1 MSNASSPSPG
11 FQKHRGQTQR
21 AGARKEHGPA
31 RHARS
36 SCTRTGKLTTSP
48 PRPPVRLRGPPT
60 ALAAPARLRASALDQ
75 LRLRPQSLAFVQQDP
90 MACGSST
97 VALPFPRV
105 CLTAPKQLYSVP
117 ASISKISLKS
127 VLLRVELYWSL
138 PFPLLASS
146 DCGSQLESSLGFF
159 RKKLY

>member
-1 MSNASSPSPG
+1 MPLPHPPASRSTEARPSEPG
-11 FQKHRGQTQR
+11 HGRNTVQLATRVPAAHGRGN
-21 AGARKEHGPA
+21 
-31 RHARS
+31 
-36 SCTRTGKLTTSP
+36 SP
-48 PRPPVRLRGPPT
+48 PPRRDPPVRLRGPPT

-75 LRLRPQSLAFVQQDP
+75 LRLRPQSRAFVQQDP

-117 ASISKISLKS
+117 ASVSKISLKS